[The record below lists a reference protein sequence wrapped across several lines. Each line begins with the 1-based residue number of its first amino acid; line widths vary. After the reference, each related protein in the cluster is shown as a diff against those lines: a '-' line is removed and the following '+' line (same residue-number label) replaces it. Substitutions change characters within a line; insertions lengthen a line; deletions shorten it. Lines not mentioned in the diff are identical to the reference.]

1 MFCNPRLRGAAA
13 PAGTG
18 AGASLRHCE
27 STAARRQATMSL
39 LADDAQ
45 ANKKANQYSSRMARA
60 RAANTTKFSG
70 SASLSSAKTISDDAD
85 GVGTNMSR
93 EIQMSVPAAPSTPKR
108 PVAPVV
114 EGQASALYA
123 PEEEGTSVSQWDW
136 NSDQKLLALVR
147 RRCTQ
152 PSGPAHTLLAR
163 TARIRQTAAT
173 PAARR
178 CPTHAP
184 LACALT
190 IVRARPCAG

>member
-1 MFCNPRLRGAAA
+1 
-13 PAGTG
+13 
-18 AGASLRHCE
+18 
-27 STAARRQATMSL
+27 MSL
-39 LADDAQ
+39 LANDAQ

-93 EIQMSVPAAPSTPKR
+93 EIQVSVPAAPSTPKK

-147 RRCTQ
+147 RIYTQ

-163 TARIRQTAAT
+163 TARIRQTAAP

-184 LACALT
+184 LACAPSHDRSCVPPRGL
-190 IVRARPCAG
+190 APGG